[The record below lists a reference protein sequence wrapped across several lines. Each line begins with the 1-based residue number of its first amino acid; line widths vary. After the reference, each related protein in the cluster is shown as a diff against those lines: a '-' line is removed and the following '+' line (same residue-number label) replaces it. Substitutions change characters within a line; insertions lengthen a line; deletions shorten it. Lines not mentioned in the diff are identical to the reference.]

1 MAKYVEFDVEKLL
14 GPLNIL
20 QKANFN
26 YAAKQ
31 SLKIIGFQVA
41 KKYLP
46 EQMGKNFK
54 SAVPYT
60 KRSVRYGVEGQTL
73 TLSINP
79 EDQKGNPPAKYLF
92 GVMSKGGG
100 KAYPTRFAKWLWD
113 KNLAP
118 RDKFPMP
125 AFESPAVPKRKG
137 FTGKDARAPRWF
149 YSQTQAALAKELTRT
164 GTTTVVGTGRKSV
177 PLKGRI
183 AGGRVFN
190 IKQKGDSH
198 NKELSAGIYRIK
210 SKQNINQLFIYR
222 DNIPTVPSKLPFH
235 ETATEKVKKMLPSV
249 LSLQIQKSI
258 AKTR

>member
-1 MAKYVEFDVEKLL
+1 MAKYVELDVEKLL

-20 QKANFN
+20 QKANFG

-31 SLKIIGFQVA
+31 SLKVLGFKAA
-41 KKYLP
+41 KTYLP
-46 EQMGKNFK
+46 DEMGRRFD

-79 EDQKGNPPAKYLF
+79 EDQKGNAPAKYLF
-92 GVMSKGGG
+92 GVMSETGGP
-100 KAYPTRFAKWLWD
+100 AYPTRFSKWLWD

-118 RDKFPMP
+118 KDKFPIP
-125 AFESPAVPKRKG
+125 AFNSPAVPRKKG
-137 FTGKDARAPRWF
+137 GGYGPPSWF
-149 YSQTQAALAKELTRT
+149 YSQTQAALARELTKT

-183 AGGRVFN
+183 AGTRVFN
-190 IKQKGDSH
+190 IRDNSSKGAKGKSG
-198 NKELSAGIYRIK
+198 GIYRVK
-210 SKQNINQLFIYR
+210 SDKQVNQLFRYI
-222 DNIPTVPSKLPFH
+222 DTVPMVPSKLPFH
-235 ETATEKVKKMLPSV
+235 ETATDYIKLNLPDE
-249 LSLQIQKSI
+249 LMKQINKSI

>member
-31 SLKIIGFQVA
+31 SLKVLGFRAA

-46 EQMGKNFK
+46 DEMGRRFD

-79 EDQKGNPPAKYLF
+79 EDQKGNAPAKYLF
-92 GVMSKGGG
+92 GVMSETGG
-100 KAYPTRFAKWLWD
+100 KAYPTRFSKWLWD
-113 KNLAP
+113 KDLAP
-118 RDKFPMP
+118 RNKFPMP
-125 AFESPAVPKRKG
+125 AFESPAVPKRKN
-137 FTGKDARAPRWF
+137 FKDRAPSWF
-149 YSQTQAALAKELTRT
+149 YSQTQAALARELTRT
-164 GTTTVVGTGRKSV
+164 GKTTVVGTGRKSV
-177 PLKGRI
+177 PVRGRI
-183 AGGRVFN
+183 AGSRAFN
-190 IKQKGDSH
+190 IRQKGDSR
-198 NKELSAGIYRIK
+198 NPELSAGIYRVK

-222 DNIPTVPSKLPFH
+222 DNIPLVPSKLPFH
-235 ETATEKVKKMLPSV
+235 ETATDYIKLNLPDE
-249 LSLQIQKSI
+249 LMKQINKSI

>member
-20 QKANFN
+20 QKANFG

-31 SLKIIGFQVA
+31 SLKVLGFKAA
-41 KKYLP
+41 KTYLP
-46 EQMGKNFK
+46 DEMSRRFD

-79 EDQKGNPPAKYLF
+79 EDQKGNAPAKYLF
-92 GVMSKGGG
+92 GVMSEGGG

-113 KNLAP
+113 KDLAP
-118 RDKFPMP
+118 KSTFPIP
-125 AFESPAVPKRKG
+125 AFKSPAVPKRKG
-137 FTGKDARAPRWF
+137 FNDRAPSWF
-149 YSQTQAALAKELTRT
+149 YSQTQAALARELTRT
-164 GTTTVVGTGRKSV
+164 GTTTVVGTGRNSV

-183 AGGRVFN
+183 AGTRVFN
-190 IKQKGDSH
+190 IRDNSSKGAKGKSG
-198 NKELSAGIYRIK
+198 GIYRVK
-210 SKQNINQLFIYR
+210 SDKQVNQLFRYI
-222 DNIPTVPSKLPFH
+222 DTVPMVPSKLPFH
-235 ETATEKVKKMLPSV
+235 ETATDYIKLNLPDE
-249 LSLQIQKSI
+249 LMKQINKSI

>member
-1 MAKYVEFDVEKLL
+1 MAKYIKFDVEELL

-20 QKANFN
+20 QKANFS

-31 SLKIIGFQVA
+31 SLKVLGFKTA
-41 KKYLP
+41 KTYLP
-46 EQMGKNFK
+46 DQMEDKFK

-73 TLSINP
+73 TLSINK
-79 EDQKGNPPAKYLF
+79 EDQKGNAPAKYLF
-92 GVMSKGGG
+92 GVMSEGGG

-137 FTGKDARAPRWF
+137 FNDRAPSWF
-149 YSQTQAALAKELTRT
+149 YSQTQAALARELTRS
-164 GTTTVVGTGRKSV
+164 GKTTVVGTGRKSV

-183 AGGRVFN
+183 ASGRVFN
-190 IKQKGDSH
+190 IRDSNAKGAGDRASGIFRVKSEKQ
-198 NKELSAGIYRIK
+198 I
-210 SKQNINQLFIYR
+210 NIVY
-222 DNIPTVPSKLPFH
+222 
-235 ETATEKVKKMLPSV
+235 
-249 LSLQIQKSI
+249 
-258 AKTR
+258 

>member
-1 MAKYVEFDVEKLL
+1 MAKYIKFDVEELL

-46 EQMGKNFK
+46 EQMEKRFD

-60 KRSVRYGVEGQTL
+60 KRSVRYGVENQKL
-73 TLSINP
+73 TLSIN
-79 EDQKGNPPAKYLF
+79 EDDSKVNAPAKYLF
-92 GVMSKGGG
+92 GVMSEAGGA
-100 KAYPTRFAKWLWD
+100 AYPTRFAKWLWD
-113 KNLAP
+113 KDLAP
-118 RDKFPMP
+118 RNKFPMP
-125 AFESPAVPKRKG
+125 AFESPAVPKRRG
-137 FTGKDARAPRWF
+137 FKDRSPNWF

-183 AGGRVFN
+183 AGTRVFN
-190 IKQKGDSH
+190 IRDNSSKGAKGKSG
-198 NKELSAGIYRIK
+198 GIYRVK
-210 SKQNINQLFIYR
+210 SDKQVNQLFRYI
-222 DNIPTVPSKLPFH
+222 DTVPTVPSKLPFH
-235 ETATEKVKKMLPSV
+235 ETATDYIKLNLPDE
-249 LSLQIQKSI
+249 LMKQINKSI

>member
-20 QKANFN
+20 QKANFG

-31 SLKIIGFQVA
+31 SLKVLGFKAA

-46 EQMGKNFK
+46 DQMERKFK

-79 EDQKGNPPAKYLF
+79 EDQKGNAPAKYLF
-92 GVMSKGGG
+92 GVMSETGGR
-100 KAYPTRFAKWLWD
+100 AYPTRFARWLWD
-113 KNLAP
+113 KDLAP
-118 RDKFPMP
+118 KNKFPMP
-125 AFESPAVPKRKG
+125 AFESPAVPKRKN
-137 FTGKDARAPRWF
+137 FTDRAPSWF

-183 AGGRVFN
+183 ASARVFN
-190 IKQKGDSH
+190 IRDSSAKGGKGKSG
-198 NKELSAGIYRIK
+198 GIYRVK
-210 SKQNINQLFIYR
+210 SEKQINQLFIYR
-222 DNIPTVPSKLPFH
+222 DNIPLVPPKLPFH
-235 ETATEKVKKMLPSV
+235 ETATDYIKLNIPDELMK
-249 LSLQIQKSI
+249 QINKSI

>member
-20 QKANFN
+20 QKANFS

-31 SLKIIGFQVA
+31 SLKVLGFKTA
-41 KKYLP
+41 KTYLP
-46 EQMGKNFK
+46 DQMEEKFK

-60 KRSVRYGVEGQTL
+60 KRSVQYGVEGQTL
-73 TLSINP
+73 TLSINDN
-79 EDQKGNPPAKYLF
+79 EGKGNAPAKYLF
-92 GVMSKGGG
+92 GVMSVTGGP
-100 KAYPTRFAKWLWD
+100 AYPTRFAKWLWD
-113 KNLAP
+113 KDLAP
-118 RDKFPMP
+118 KSTFPIP
-125 AFESPAVPKRKG
+125 AFKSPAVPKRKG
-137 FTGKDARAPRWF
+137 FEDRAPRWF
-149 YSQTQAALAKELTRT
+149 YSLTQAALAKELTRT
-164 GTTTVVGTGRKSV
+164 GRTTVVGTGRKSV

-190 IKQKGDSH
+190 IRQKGDSH

-235 ETATEKVKKMLPSV
+235 ETATDYIKLHLPDE
-249 LSLQIQKSI
+249 LMKQINKSI

>member
-20 QKANFN
+20 QKANFG

-31 SLKIIGFQVA
+31 SLKVLGFRAA
-41 KKYLP
+41 KEYLP
-46 EQMGKNFK
+46 DQMERRFD

-79 EDQKGNPPAKYLF
+79 EDQKGNAPAKYLF
-92 GVMSKGGG
+92 GVMSEAGGP
-100 KAYPTRFAKWLWD
+100 AYPTRFAKWLWD
-113 KNLAP
+113 KDLAP
-118 RDKFPMP
+118 KSTFPIP
-125 AFESPAVPKRKG
+125 AFKSPAVPKRKG
-137 FTGKDARAPRWF
+137 FNDRAPSWF
-149 YSQTQAALAKELTRT
+149 YSQTQAALARELTRS
-164 GTTTVVGTGRKSV
+164 GKTTVVGTGRKSV

-190 IKQKGDSH
+190 IRDNSSKGAKGKSG
-198 NKELSAGIYRIK
+198 GIYRVK
-210 SKQNINQLFIYR
+210 SDKQVNQLFRYI
-222 DNIPTVPSKLPFH
+222 DTVPTVPSKLPFH
-235 ETATEKVKKMLPSV
+235 ETATDYIKLNLPDE
-249 LSLQIQKSI
+249 LIKQINKSI

>member
-1 MAKYVEFDVEKLL
+1 MGKYIKFDVEELL

-46 EQMGKNFK
+46 DEMGRRFD

-79 EDQKGNPPAKYLF
+79 EDQKGNAPAKYLF
-92 GVMSKGGG
+92 GVMSESGGP
-100 KAYPTRFAKWLWD
+100 AYPTRFAKWLWD

-118 RDKFPMP
+118 KSKFPIP

-137 FTGKDARAPRWF
+137 FADRAPSWF
-149 YSQTQAALAKELTRT
+149 YAQTQAALARELTKR

-177 PLKGRI
+177 PLRGRI
-183 AGGRVFN
+183 AGSRVFN
-190 IKQKGDSH
+190 VRDNSAKGANGKFS
-198 NKELSAGIYRIK
+198 GIYRVK
-210 SKQNINQLFIYR
+210 SEKQVNQLFRYI
-222 DNIPTVPSKLPFH
+222 DTVPTVPSKLPFH
-235 ETATEKVKKMLPSV
+235 ETATEKVKEMLPSV

>member
-20 QKANFN
+20 QKANFG

-31 SLKIIGFQVA
+31 SLKVLGFKTA
-41 KKYLP
+41 KTYLP
-46 EQMGKNFK
+46 DQMERRFD

-73 TLSINP
+73 TLSINDN
-79 EDQKGNPPAKYLF
+79 EGKGNAPAKYLF
-92 GVMSKGGG
+92 GVMSEAGGP
-100 KAYPTRFAKWLWD
+100 AYPTRFSKWLWD

-118 RDKFPMP
+118 KDKFPIP
-125 AFESPAVPKRKG
+125 AFNSPAVPKKKG
-137 FTGKDARAPRWF
+137 GGYGPPAWF
-149 YSQTQAALAKELTRT
+149 YSQTQAALAKELTRR

-190 IKQKGDSH
+190 IRDNSSKGAKH
-198 NKELSAGIYRIK
+198 LYPGVYRVK
-210 SKQNINQLFIYR
+210 SNQQVNQLVRYTDFL
-222 DNIPTVPSKLPFH
+222 PTVPPKLPFH
-235 ETATEKVKKMLPSV
+235 ETATDYIKLNLPDE
-249 LSLQIQKSI
+249 LMKQINKSI

>member
-20 QKANFN
+20 QKANFS

-31 SLKIIGFQVA
+31 SLKVLGFKTA

-46 EQMGKNFK
+46 DQMERRFD

-79 EDQKGNPPAKYLF
+79 EDQKGNAPAKYLF
-92 GVMSKGGG
+92 GVMSEAGG

-113 KNLAP
+113 KDLAP
-118 RDKFPMP
+118 KNKFPMP

-137 FTGKDARAPRWF
+137 FKDRSPSWF

-164 GTTTVVGTGRKSV
+164 GKTTVIGTGRKSV

-183 AGGRVFN
+183 ASGRVFN
-190 IKQKGDSH
+190 IRDSKAKGAGDRAPGIFRVKSEKQ
-198 NKELSAGIYRIK
+198 
-210 SKQNINQLFIYR
+210 INQLFIYR
-222 DNIPTVPSKLPFH
+222 DNIPLVPPKLPFH
-235 ETATEKVKKMLPSV
+235 ETATDYIKIELPDE
-249 LSLQIQKSI
+249 LMKQINKSI

>member
-20 QKANFN
+20 QKANFG

-46 EQMGKNFK
+46 DEMERRFD

-73 TLSINP
+73 TLSINK
-79 EDQKGNPPAKYLF
+79 EDQKGNAPAKYLF
-92 GVMSKGGG
+92 GVMSETGG

-113 KNLAP
+113 KDLAP
-118 RDKFPMP
+118 RNKFPMP
-125 AFESPAVPKRKG
+125 AFNSPAVPKKKG
-137 FTGKDARAPRWF
+137 GGYGPPNWF
-149 YSQTQAALAKELTRT
+149 YSQTQAALARELTRT
-164 GTTTVVGTGRKSV
+164 GTTTVIGTGRKSV
-177 PLKGRI
+177 PLRGRI
-183 AGGRVFN
+183 AGSRVFN
-190 IKQKGDSH
+190 IRKKGDSH
-198 NKELSAGIYRIK
+198 NKDLSAGIYRVK
-210 SKQNINQLFIYR
+210 SEKQINQLFIYR
-222 DNIPTVPSKLPFH
+222 DNIPLVPPKLPFH
-235 ETATEKVKKMLPSV
+235 KTATEKVKKMLPSI

>member
-20 QKANFN
+20 QKANFG

-31 SLKIIGFQVA
+31 SLKVLGFKAA

-46 EQMGKNFK
+46 DEMGRRFD

-79 EDQKGNPPAKYLF
+79 EDQKGNAPAKYLF
-92 GVMSKGGG
+92 GVMSETGG
-100 KAYPTRFAKWLWD
+100 KAYPTRFSKWLWD
-113 KNLAP
+113 KDLAP
-118 RDKFPMP
+118 RNKFPMP
-125 AFESPAVPKRKG
+125 AFESPAVPKRKNL
-137 FTGKDARAPRWF
+137 KDRAPSWF
-149 YSQTQAALAKELTRT
+149 YSQTQAALARELTRT
-164 GTTTVVGTGRKSV
+164 GNTTVVGTGRKSV
-177 PLKGRI
+177 PLRGRI
-183 AGGRVFN
+183 AGSRVFN
-190 IKQKGDSH
+190 IRQKGDSH
-198 NKELSAGIYRIK
+198 NKELSAGIYRVK

-222 DNIPTVPSKLPFH
+222 DNIPLVPPKLPFH
-235 ETATEKVKKMLPSV
+235 ETATDYIKLNLPDE
-249 LSLQIQKSI
+249 LMKQINKSI

>member
-1 MAKYVEFDVEKLL
+1 MAKYIKFDVEELL

-46 EQMGKNFK
+46 EQMEKRFD

-60 KRSVRYGVEGQTL
+60 KRSVRYGVENQKL
-73 TLSINP
+73 TLSIN
-79 EDQKGNPPAKYLF
+79 EDDSKGNAPAKYLF
-92 GVMSKGGG
+92 GVMSEVGG

-113 KNLAP
+113 KDLAP
-118 RDKFPMP
+118 RNKFPMP
-125 AFESPAVPKRKG
+125 AFESPAVPKRRG
-137 FTGKDARAPRWF
+137 FEDRAPSWF

-183 AGGRVFN
+183 ASGRVFN
-190 IKQKGDSH
+190 IRDSNAKGAGDRASGIFRVKSEKQ
-198 NKELSAGIYRIK
+198 
-210 SKQNINQLFIYR
+210 INQLFIYR
-222 DNIPTVPSKLPFH
+222 DNIPLVPPRLPFH
-235 ETATEKVKKMLPSV
+235 ETATEKVREMLPSI

>member
-20 QKANFN
+20 QKANFG

-31 SLKIIGFQVA
+31 SLKVLGFKAA

-46 EQMGKNFK
+46 DEMGRRFD

-79 EDQKGNPPAKYLF
+79 EDQKGNAPAKYLF
-92 GVMSKGGG
+92 GVMSESGGP
-100 KAYPTRFAKWLWD
+100 AYPTRFAKWLWD
-113 KNLAP
+113 KDLAP
-118 RDKFPMP
+118 KSTFPIP
-125 AFESPAVPKRKG
+125 AFKSPAVPKRKG
-137 FTGKDARAPRWF
+137 FNDRAPSWF
-149 YSQTQAALAKELTRT
+149 YSQTQAALARELTRT

-183 AGGRVFN
+183 AGTRVFN
-190 IKQKGDSH
+190 IRDNSSKGAKGKSG
-198 NKELSAGIYRIK
+198 GIYRVK
-210 SKQNINQLFIYR
+210 SDKQINQLFRYI
-222 DNIPTVPSKLPFH
+222 DTVPTVPSKLPFH
-235 ETATEKVKKMLPSV
+235 ETATDYVKRELPDE
-249 LSLQIQKSI
+249 LMKQINKSI

>member
-20 QKANFN
+20 QKANFG

-31 SLKIIGFQVA
+31 SLKVLGFKAA

-46 EQMGKNFK
+46 DQMERRFD

-79 EDQKGNPPAKYLF
+79 EDQKGNAPAKYLF
-92 GVMSKGGG
+92 GVMSEAGGE
-100 KAYPTRFAKWLWD
+100 AYPTRFARWLWD
-113 KNLAP
+113 KDLAP
-118 RDKFPMP
+118 RNKFPMP

-137 FTGKDARAPRWF
+137 FTGKNARCPSWF
-149 YSQTQAALAKELTRT
+149 YSQTQAALARELTRT
-164 GTTTVVGTGRKSV
+164 GTTTVIGTGRKSV

-183 AGGRVFN
+183 AGSRVFN
-190 IKQKGDSH
+190 IRRQGDSH
-198 NKELSAGIYRIK
+198 NKDLSAGIYRVK
-210 SKQNINQLFIYR
+210 SKANINQLFIYR
-222 DNIPTVPSKLPFH
+222 DNIPHDPPKLPFH
-235 ETATEKVKKMLPSV
+235 ETAADYVKLELPDE
-249 LSLQIQKSI
+249 LMKQINKSI

>member
-20 QKANFN
+20 QKANFG

-31 SLKIIGFQVA
+31 SLKVLGFRAA

-46 EQMGKNFK
+46 DEMGRRFD

-79 EDQKGNPPAKYLF
+79 EDQKGNAPAKYLF
-92 GVMSKGGG
+92 GVMSETGGP
-100 KAYPTRFAKWLWD
+100 AYPTRFAKWLWD
-113 KNLAP
+113 KDLAP
-118 RDKFPMP
+118 KNKFPIP
-125 AFESPAVPKRKG
+125 AFKSSAVPKRKG
-137 FTGKDARAPRWF
+137 FEDRAPRWF
-149 YSQTQAALAKELTRT
+149 YSQTQAALAKELTRS

-177 PLKGRI
+177 PIRGRV
-183 AGGRVFN
+183 AGSRVFN
-190 IKQKGDSH
+190 IRDNNAKGAKHLYAGVYRVKADKQ
-198 NKELSAGIYRIK
+198 
-210 SKQNINQLFIYR
+210 INQLFRYI
-222 DNIPTVPSKLPFH
+222 DTVPTVPPKLPFH
-235 ETATEKVKKMLPSV
+235 VTATERAAEMLPSV

>member
-20 QKANFN
+20 QKANFS

-31 SLKIIGFQVA
+31 SLKVLGFKTA
-41 KKYLP
+41 KTYLP
-46 EQMGKNFK
+46 DQMEDKFK

-73 TLSINP
+73 TLSINK
-79 EDQKGNPPAKYLF
+79 EDQKGNAPAKYLF
-92 GVMSKGGG
+92 GVMSEGGG

-125 AFESPAVPKRKG
+125 AFESPAVPKRKN
-137 FTGKDARAPRWF
+137 FKDRAPSWF

-164 GTTTVVGTGRKSV
+164 GRTTVVGTGRKSV

-190 IKQKGDSH
+190 IRQKGDSH

-235 ETATEKVKKMLPSV
+235 ETATDYIKLHLPDE
-249 LSLQIQKSI
+249 LMKQINKSI

>member
-20 QKANFN
+20 QKANFG

-31 SLKIIGFQVA
+31 SLKVLGFKTA
-41 KKYLP
+41 KTYLP
-46 EQMGKNFK
+46 DQMEDKFK

-79 EDQKGNPPAKYLF
+79 EDQKGNAPAKYLF
-92 GVMSKGGG
+92 GVMSEAGG

-125 AFESPAVPKRKG
+125 AFESPAVPKRKN
-137 FTGKDARAPRWF
+137 FKDRAPSWF
-149 YSQTQAALAKELTRT
+149 YSQTQAALARELTRT
-164 GTTTVVGTGRKSV
+164 GTTTVIGTGRKSV
-177 PLKGRI
+177 PLKGRV
-183 AGGRVFN
+183 AGSRVFN
-190 IKQKGDSH
+190 IRRKGDSN
-198 NKELSAGIYRIK
+198 NKELSAGIYRVK
-210 SKQNINQLFIYR
+210 SKTNINQLFVYR
-222 DNIPTVPSKLPFH
+222 DSIPLVPPKLPFH
-235 ETATEKVKKMLPSV
+235 QTATDYLKIELPDE
-249 LSLQIQKSI
+249 LLKQINKSI

>member
-20 QKANFN
+20 QKANFG

-31 SLKIIGFQVA
+31 SLKVLGFKTA
-41 KKYLP
+41 KTYLP
-46 EQMGKNFK
+46 DQMKEKFK

-60 KRSVRYGVEGQTL
+60 KRSVQYGVEGQTL
-73 TLSINP
+73 TLSINK
-79 EDQKGNPPAKYLF
+79 EDQKGNAPAKYLF
-92 GVMSKGGG
+92 GVMSETGGP
-100 KAYPTRFAKWLWD
+100 AYPTRFSKWLWD

-118 RDKFPMP
+118 KDKFPIP
-125 AFESPAVPKRKG
+125 AFNSPAVPKKKG
-137 FTGKDARAPRWF
+137 GGYGPPAWF

-164 GTTTVVGTGRKSV
+164 GTTTVIGTGRKSV
-177 PLKGRI
+177 PLRGRI
-183 AGGRVFN
+183 ASGRVFN
-190 IKQKGDSH
+190 IRQKGDSK
-198 NKELSAGIYRIK
+198 NTELSAGIYRIK

-235 ETATEKVKKMLPSV
+235 KTATDYIKLNLPDE
-249 LSLQIQKSI
+249 LMKQINKSI

>member
-20 QKANFN
+20 QKANFG

-31 SLKIIGFQVA
+31 SLKVLGFRAA
-41 KKYLP
+41 KEYLP
-46 EQMGKNFK
+46 DQMERRFD

-79 EDQKGNPPAKYLF
+79 EDQKGNAPAKYLF
-92 GVMSKGGG
+92 GVMSEAGGP
-100 KAYPTRFAKWLWD
+100 AYPTRFAKWLWD
-113 KNLAP
+113 KDLAP
-118 RDKFPMP
+118 KNKYPIP
-125 AFESPAVPKRKG
+125 AFNSPAVPRKKG
-137 FTGKDARAPRWF
+137 GGYGPPNWF

-183 AGGRVFN
+183 AGTRVFN
-190 IKQKGDSH
+190 IRDNSSKGAKGKSG
-198 NKELSAGIYRIK
+198 GIYRVK
-210 SKQNINQLFIYR
+210 SDKQINQLFRYI
-222 DNIPTVPSKLPFH
+222 DTVPTVPSKLPFH
-235 ETATEKVKKMLPSV
+235 ETATDYIKLNLPDE
-249 LSLQIQKSI
+249 LIKQINKSI

>member
-20 QKANFN
+20 QKANFG

-31 SLKIIGFQVA
+31 SLKVLGFKTA
-41 KKYLP
+41 KTYLP
-46 EQMGKNFK
+46 DQMEDKFK

-60 KRSVRYGVEGQTL
+60 KRSVRYRVEGQTL

-79 EDQKGNPPAKYLF
+79 EDQKGNAPAKYLF
-92 GVMSKGGG
+92 GVMSESGGP
-100 KAYPTRFAKWLWD
+100 AYPTRFAKWLWD

-137 FTGKDARAPRWF
+137 FEDRAPRWF

-183 AGGRVFN
+183 ASGRVFN
-190 IKQKGDSH
+190 IRDSNAKGAGDRATGIFRVKSEKQ
-198 NKELSAGIYRIK
+198 
-210 SKQNINQLFIYR
+210 INQLFIYR
-222 DNIPTVPSKLPFH
+222 DNIPLVPSKLPFH
-235 ETATEKVKKMLPSV
+235 ETATEKVREMLPSI